1 MTVMTMITVID
12 LPLTEATEMG
22 CESEKS
28 QQFHFGFFISLTGEF
43 HFGNSP
49 KGMRQVVSDLDS
61 PRANP
66 STLHFLGPMGVVK
79 VWHC

>member
-28 QQFHFGFFISLTGEF
+28 QQFHFGFSSHSLGNFI
-43 HFGNSP
+43 
-49 KGMRQVVSDLDS
+49 
-61 PRANP
+61 
-66 STLHFLGPMGVVK
+66 LGTAQK
-79 VWHC
+79 A

>member
-28 QQFHFGFFISLTGEF
+28 LSSFILGFHLTHWGISFWEQ
-43 HFGNSP
+43 P
-49 KGMRQVVSDLDS
+49 KRHEAGSE
-61 PRANP
+61 
-66 STLHFLGPMGVVK
+66 
-79 VWHC
+79 